1 MSLKTSFSRTLNRLR
16 TEESGLSALEWL
28 GVVAIIISVLAFI
41 PPVRGAMGDLY
52 DAIFKQ
58 IDPDTGEV
66 TAFSIATRG
75 ILVTLVSVVSF
86 IGTGYLLLYTNLG
99 TKLAFLVTGAATF
112 GWMVV
117 GGALFIAY
125 APRGLRPR
133 SVEGLNALQIRIPS
147 IAMTLGS
154 FILFLMFMVALDRYE
169 KLDQEVAST
178 E

>member
-1 MSLKTSFSRTLNRLR
+1 MRRD
-16 TEESGLSALEWL
+16 ESGLSSLEWL
-28 GVVAIIISVLAFI
+28 GIAAIIISVLAFI
-41 PPVRGAMGDLY
+41 PPVRSALGDLY

-58 IDPDTGEV
+58 VDPDTGEV
-66 TAFSIATRG
+66 TPFSIAARG
-75 ILVTLVSVVSF
+75 ILVTIVSVIAFV
-86 IGTGYLLLYTNLG
+86 GTGFLLLYTNLG

-117 GGALFIAY
+117 GGALFIVY

-154 FILFLMFMVALDRYE
+154 LILFAMFVVALDRYE
-169 KLDQEVAST
+169 RLDRAES
-178 E
+178 